1 MATILFAD
9 NVALLN
15 LQYQKELGA
24 LMLINARRLVVW
36 VERKSAD
43 DFATCFNVLTAVVI
57 ELVEKQR
64 APKVLL
70 G

>member
-1 MATILFAD
+1 
-9 NVALLN
+9 
-15 LQYQKELGA
+15 
-24 LMLINARRLVVW
+24 MLIGVRRLVVW

>member
-1 MATILFAD
+1 MTVLFAG

-43 DFATCFNVLTAVVI
+43 DFATCFNVLTAVAS
-57 ELVEKQR
+57 ELVEMLR
-64 APKVLL
+64 APEV
-70 G
+70 